1 MSVCCRLAFAA
12 LLVVSVAATQSD
24 MHLFHVQCECL
35 FRGLEVDDI
44 RLRYAYDGVT
54 IMYYNTEIKRYVAA
68 QPMAQAEVDR
78 RNSEHDYVTSVPHRI
93 ESICDEIKQAVRSSN
108 ITLENMAPTHTRAF
122 MQKKRGQM
130 YLVCTARN
138 FFPRDIKVHWVR
150 NGEVADNGSDTTN
163 VVPQSNG
170 AFQVRS
176 VRPLDGD
183 SWGYVCQVEHEAVDG
198 KLQIPLEHN
207 ALVENEDLII
217 VGVVLGVLGLCA
229 MVVTGSLYYC
239 SSEGAK
245 VLNSQ
250 QTAKFNNQRGLCRL
264 NTCNTSVRSSDS
276 GVSNSSAS
284 SGDGLTKPSS

>member
-1 MSVCCRLAFAA
+1 
-12 LLVVSVAATQSD
+12 
-24 MHLFHVQCECL
+24 
-35 FRGLEVDDI
+35 
-44 RLRYAYDGVT
+44 
-54 IMYYNTEIKRYVAA
+54 
-68 QPMAQAEVDR
+68 
-78 RNSEHDYVTSVPHRI
+78 
-93 ESICDEIKQAVRSSN
+93 
-108 ITLENMAPTHTRAF
+108 

-138 FFPRDIKVHWVR
+138 FFPRDIKVRWVR
-150 NGEVADNGSDTTN
+150 NGEVTDNGSDTTN

-217 VGVVLGVLGLCA
+217 VGVVLGALGLCA
-229 MVVTGSLYYC
+229 MVVTGSLYCC

-250 QTAKFNNQRGLCRL
+250 QTAKFNNQGGLCRL
-264 NTCNTSVRSSDS
+264 NTCSASVRSSDS